1 MGMITSMPPDLEQST
16 TVARL
21 AADQATALRIIDL
34 VTESYDPLAAV
45 AGASEDGPGHWAV
58 AIHFRDPPN
67 ETAVRAL
74 VALSAGPDAANKLWF
89 ETTTPKDWVKASH
102 EGLKPIEAGR
112 FVVHTPHYRGHAPL
126 NRITIEIEA
135 SLAFGTGHHGTT
147 RGCLLALDRIVKQTR
162 KQRKRHAIASR
173 ALRRAAPHR
182 SLPHASLGLPAV
194 GQSGATAFPPPL
206 WGRDR
211 ERGTIEHYVRLVRET
226 SQKQTGVVLT
236 LGALSPPLSLSLPH
250 KGGGNRV
257 ARIIAPHARRP
268 RTVLDIGTGTGV
280 LAIAAAR
287 ALRCRVMASDIDPV
301 AVKVARANVR
311 LNRSAEFVELMRA
324 DGLGVKRL
332 AGRYDIILANIL
344 LAPLQRLA
352 TPIARNLAPGGWVV
366 LSGLL
371 RGQAVFA
378 LAPYIA
384 RGLILKERIPLE
396 GWMTLVLER
405 RVLRH
410 KARRWGVAARRS
422 GQ

>member
-1 MGMITSMPPDLEQST
+1 MGMMTSMPLDLAQST

-45 AGASEDGPGHWAV
+45 AGISEDGPGRWAV

-112 FVVHTPHYRGHAPL
+112 FVVHTPHYRGRAPL
-126 NRITIEIEA
+126 NRIAIEIEA

-147 RGCLLALDRIVKQTR
+147 RGCLLAIDRIVKRERLPVKTS
-162 KQRKRHAIASR
+162 RKRNAIASR
-173 ALRRAAPHR
+173 TLRRAAPHR
-182 SLPHASLGLPAV
+182 SLPPCG
-194 GQSGATAFPPPL
+194 GGI
-206 WGRDR
+206 GR
-211 ERGTIEHYVRLVRET
+211 
-226 SQKQTGVVLT
+226 GVQQILRPE
-236 LGALSPPLSLSLPH
+236 PPLSLSLPR

-257 ARIIAPHARRP
+257 ARIFATHARRP
-268 RTVLDIGTGTGV
+268 RAVLDLGTGTGV

-287 ALRCRVMASDIDPV
+287 ALRGRVMASDIDPV
-301 AVKVARANVR
+301 AVRVARANVR
-311 LNRSAEFVELMRA
+311 LNGAAGLVELMRA
-324 DGLGVKRL
+324 DGLGMKRL
-332 AGRYDIILANIL
+332 AGRYDLVLANIL
-344 LAPLQRLA
+344 LEPLQRLA
-352 TPIARNLAPGGWVV
+352 TPIARNLAPGGQVV

-371 RGQAVFA
+371 RGQAVAA

-384 RGLILKERIPLE
+384 RGLILKQRIPLE

-405 RVLRH
+405 KAVRNKAHGRN
-410 KARRWGVAARRS
+410 KARRRVARGGVAARRS
-422 GQ
+422 SQ

>member
-1 MGMITSMPPDLEQST
+1 MGMTAMPPDLEQST

-21 AADQATALRIIDL
+21 AADEATAHRIIDL

-45 AGASEDGPGHWAV
+45 AGVSEDGPGRWAV

-89 ETTTPKDWVKASH
+89 ETTTPQDWVKASH

-126 NRITIEIEA
+126 NRIAIEIEA

-147 RGCLLALDRIVKQTR
+147 RGCLLALDQIVKSRRPLTQRPLTGRR
-162 KQRKRHAIASR
+162 KK
-173 ALRRAAPHR
+173 
-182 SLPHASLGLPAV
+182 
-194 GQSGATAFPPPL
+194 GA
-206 WGRDR
+206 
-211 ERGTIEHYVRLVRET
+211 
-226 SQKQTGVVLT
+226 
-236 LGALSPPLSLSLPH
+236 
-250 KGGGNRV
+250 
-257 ARIIAPHARRP
+257 ARRH
-268 RTVLDIGTGTGV
+268 TILDIGTGTGV

-287 ALRCRVMASDIDPV
+287 ALRCRVIASDIDPV
-301 AVKVARANVR
+301 AVRVARANVR
-311 LNRSAEFVELMRA
+311 LNRAAGMVELMRA
-324 DGLGVKRL
+324 DGLGVRRL
-332 AGRYDIILANIL
+332 SGRHDLILANIL

-352 TPIARNLAPGGWVV
+352 TPIARNLAPGGRVV

-371 RGQAVFA
+371 RGQAGAA

-384 RGLILKERIPLE
+384 RGLVLKERIPLE

-405 RVLRH
+405 RH
-410 KARRWGVAARRS
+410 QTRRNKDRGAVAARRS
-422 GQ
+422 AQ

>member
-1 MGMITSMPPDLEQST
+1 MMTSMPPDLAQST
-16 TVARL
+16 MVARL

-45 AGASEDGPGHWAV
+45 AGVSEDGPGRWAV

-74 VALSAGPDAANKLWF
+74 VALSAGADAANQLWF

-126 NRITIEIEA
+126 NRIAIEIEA

-147 RGCLLALDRIVKQTR
+147 RGCLLALDRIVKQTKKR
-162 KQRKRHAIASR
+162 KALSVKASRKRHATASR
-173 ALRRAAPHR
+173 GFRRAAPHR
-182 SLPHASLGLPAV
+182 SLPPCGGGTGRGVQQILSAE
-194 GQSGATAFPPPL
+194 PPP
-206 WGRDR
+206 
-211 ERGTIEHYVRLVRET
+211 
-226 SQKQTGVVLT
+226 
-236 LGALSPPLSLSLPH
+236 SPPLPR
-250 KGGGNRV
+250 KGGGSKPSSPQRQCPLAPA
-257 ARIIAPHARRP
+257 ARSQT

-301 AVKVARANVR
+301 AVRVARANVH
-311 LNRSAEFVELMRA
+311 LNRVAGLVELLRA
-324 DGLGVKRL
+324 DGLGVRRL
-332 AGRYDIILANIL
+332 AGRYDLVLANIL

-352 TPIARNLAPGGWVV
+352 TPIARNLAPGGQVV

-371 RGQAVFA
+371 RDQAVAA

-410 KARRWGVAARRS
+410 KAGLWGVAARRS

>member
-1 MGMITSMPPDLEQST
+1 MPADAQQST

-21 AADQATALRIIDL
+21 AADEATAHRIIDL

-45 AGASEDGPGHWAV
+45 AGVSEDGPGRWAV

-112 FVVHTPHYRGHAPL
+112 FVVHTPHYRAHAPL
-126 NRITIEIEA
+126 NRIAIEIEA

-147 RGCLLALDRIVKQTR
+147 RGCLLALDRIVKSR
-162 KQRKRHAIASR
+162 RPPSQRPLTG
-173 ALRRAAPHR
+173 LRRT
-182 SLPHASLGLPAV
+182 
-194 GQSGATAFPPPL
+194 GA
-206 WGRDR
+206 
-211 ERGTIEHYVRLVRET
+211 
-226 SQKQTGVVLT
+226 
-236 LGALSPPLSLSLPH
+236 
-250 KGGGNRV
+250 
-257 ARIIAPHARRP
+257 ARRH
-268 RTVLDIGTGTGV
+268 TVLDIGTGTGV

-287 ALRCRVMASDIDPV
+287 ALRWRVMASDIDPV

-311 LNRSAEFVELMRA
+311 LNRAAGLVELMRA
-324 DGLGVKRL
+324 DGLGVRRL
-332 AGRYDIILANIL
+332 AGRYDLVLANIL

-352 TPIARNLAPGGWVV
+352 TPIARNLAPGGRVV

-371 RGQAVFA
+371 RGQAVAA

-384 RGLILKERIPLE
+384 RGLMLKQRIPLE

-405 RVLRH
+405 RAGRY
-410 KARRWGVAARRS
+410 KAGRYKTGRRGVAARRS
-422 GQ
+422 AQ

>member
-1 MGMITSMPPDLEQST
+1 MGMMTSMPPDPERST

-21 AADQATALRIIDL
+21 AADEATAHRIIDL
-34 VTESYDPLAAV
+34 ITESYDPLAAV
-45 AGASEDGPGHWAV
+45 AGVSEDGPGRWAV

-74 VALSAGPDAANKLWF
+74 VALSAGPDAANQLWF

-126 NRITIEIEA
+126 NRIAIEIEA

-147 RGCLLALDRIVKQTR
+147 RGCLLALDRIVKLAS
-162 KQRKRHAIASR
+162 KRHRPLVKTPRKAHATTAR

-182 SLPHASLGLPAV
+182 SLPPCGGGTGRGVRQKLS
-194 GQSGATAFPPPL
+194 SEPP
-206 WGRDR
+206 
-211 ERGTIEHYVRLVRET
+211 
-226 SQKQTGVVLT
+226 
-236 LGALSPPLSLSLPH
+236 LSPPLPR
-250 KGGGNRV
+250 KGGGSRPSSPQRQCPLAPA
-257 ARIIAPHARRP
+257 ARIQT

-287 ALRCRVMASDIDPV
+287 ALRGRVIASDTDPV
-301 AVKVARANVR
+301 AVRVARANVR
-311 LNRSAEFVELMRA
+311 LNRAAGLVELMRA
-324 DGLGVKRL
+324 DGLGVRRL
-332 AGRYDIILANIL
+332 TGRHDLILANIL

-352 TPIARNLAPGGWVV
+352 TPIARNLAPGGQVV

-371 RGQAVFA
+371 RGQAVAA

-384 RGLILKERIPLE
+384 RGLMLKERIPLE

-405 RVLRH
+405 RSIRNRAPRRN
-410 KARRWGVAARRS
+410 KARQHMARGGVAAWRS
-422 GQ
+422 DQ